1 MSPNVQFP
9 TTLRPANEPAL
20 QIRLGQ
26 PPPGM
31 SPGQTV
37 EIHVL
42 ERLADGRLLIGAGET
57 RLTAEADPALR
68 PGQTLTVRVESLL
81 PRVVLSVVPSAGERL
96 IAEQL
101 RAFRA
106 NPAALTQSLAEL
118 AGVLGGRAGG
128 AAPPAGPDFLAAILD
143 ALRAVLPDRERIGEG
158 FSLPDFVRALGLLT
172 ESDLK
177 KILEKP
183 GESRV
188 SLPANLKTSLMRG
201 LHELQAGKGTADTAP
216 AEAGTARPLI
226 PALEKALRAIEGRQ
240 VLDVH
245 LQQGEGKLLFQVP
258 LLMAGHV
265 GNASILIGRDG
276 QRAVPGGRCIA
287 FRVLFALEMDALGDV
302 MAQAHFSAN
311 TVTCR
316 VHCAGEDAASFVA
329 GLLPALSDQLVR
341 AGYRVAGLEVLVD
354 RRVRET
360 MEERLREAICG
371 DGAVLN
377 VFA

>member
-1 MSPNVQFP
+1 MTPGVQFP
-9 TTLRPANEPAL
+9 THLRPADEPVL
-20 QIRLGQ
+20 QIRTGQ

-37 EIHVL
+37 EVRVL
-42 ERLADGRLLIGAGET
+42 ERLADGRLLIRAGET
-57 RLTAEADPALR
+57 HLTAEAAPALR
-68 PGQTLTVRVESLL
+68 PGQTLTARVESLL
-81 PRVVLSVVPSAGERL
+81 PRVVLSVVPSAEERL

-101 RAFRA
+101 RAFRS

-118 AGVLGGRAGG
+118 AAVLGGRTGG
-128 AAPPAGPDFLAAILD
+128 AAPQAGPDFLAAILD
-143 ALRAVLPDRERIGEG
+143 ALRAVLPGRERIGEG
-158 FSLPDFVRALGLLT
+158 FSLTDFARTLGLLT
-172 ESDLK
+172 ESDLRR
-177 KILEKP
+177 ILEKP
-183 GESRV
+183 GDRQT

-201 LHELQAGKGTADTAP
+201 LRELQAVPGTGEPAP
-216 AEAGTARPLI
+216 VETGTARPLI

-240 VLDVH
+240 LLDVH

-265 GNASILIGRDG
+265 GNASILIERDG
-276 QRAVPGGRCIA
+276 QRALPGGRGGA

-311 TVTCR
+311 TVTCS
-316 VHCAGEDAASFVA
+316 VHCAGADAASFVA
-329 GLLPALSDQLVR
+329 GLLPALNDQLVR

-360 MEERLREAICG
+360 MQDRLREAICG
-371 DGAVLN
+371 DGAVLS

>member
-172 ESDLK
+172 DSDLK
-177 KILEKP
+177 RILEKP
-183 GESRV
+183 GGRPPSP
-188 SLPANLKTSLMRG
+188 SPNLKTSLMRG
-201 LHELQAGKGTADTAP
+201 LRECRAATGEFASTGAD
-216 AEAGTARPLI
+216 RIRSLI
-226 PALEKALRAIEGRQ
+226 PALEKALRAIESQ
-240 VLDVH
+240 QLLNVH

-258 LLMAGHV
+258 LCMAGGV

-311 TVTCR
+311 TVTCS

-354 RRVRET
+354 RRVCET

-371 DGAVLN
+371 DGAVLS